1 MRPQTMR
8 QNSMRQTAA
17 STVRPS
23 QAAPAL
29 RPVALALQ
37 VLCAGTLAGLA
48 APGALAPAQA
58 WAQPAAGASQQRPY
72 SIAARPL
79 ESVLNQLRREAGVL
93 VTFRSALTQGFP
105 SGRGGGRLTPG
116 PALGPAL

>member
-48 APGALAPAQA
+48 AAGALAPAQA

-79 ESVLNQLRREAGVL
+79 ESVLNQLRPQARRAGTL
-93 VTFRSALTQGFP
+93 RSARTHELRP
-105 SGRGGGRLTPG
+105 GG
-116 PALGPAL
+116 A

>member
-48 APGALAPAQA
+48 AAGALAPAQA
-58 WAQPAAGASQQRPY
+58 WAQPAAGASQQRQY
-72 SIAARPL
+72 SIAAGPL
-79 ESVLNQLRREAGVL
+79 ESGLNQLRREAGGL
-93 VTFRSALTQGFP
+93 GTLGSARSE
-105 SGRGGGRLTPG
+105 GGRVG
-116 PALGPAL
+116 EE

>member
-48 APGALAPAQA
+48 AAGALAPAQA
-58 WAQPAAGASQQRPY
+58 WAQPPAGASPPRQY
-72 SIAARPL
+72 SIAAGPP
-79 ESVLNQLRREAGVL
+79 ESVLNQLGREAGVL
-93 VTFRSALTQGFP
+93 GTLGSAPTQSLP
-105 SGRGGGRLTPG
+105 TGGPRGRLPPE
-116 PALGPAL
+116 PAP